1 MGTAFRWILILLQF
15 LHGCFSVPASVPIFS
30 TPATDVR
37 LMLDT
42 HTKTGHNHPYAI
54 TADALAKVLSGVQV
68 EERDTI
74 TGIGI
79 FGSKEGKPAFTRTE
93 IANVSSH
100 LVEALRKASPKDL
113 ATFYM
118 YVNDGHQRRAVTSGG
133 IFVDGNHLHVILAN
147 WRSVPSGGQDY
158 TVAMEVDTRDDP
170 LLPISPFRFRVGF
183 YPAEAWVRNRSERY
197 DPGFPAYHST
207 YEDPA
212 KYIVVDL
219 ETLLANTS
227 SNRAAP

>member
-1 MGTAFRWILILLQF
+1 MGTAFKWTLISVLL
-15 LHGCFSVPASVPIFS
+15 LPGCFSAPASVPIS
-30 TPATDVR
+30 KTPTTDIR

-42 HTKTGHNHPYAI
+42 HTKTRHNHPYTI
-54 TADALAKVLSGVQV
+54 TADAMVKVLGGVQV

-93 IANVSSH
+93 IATVSPY

-118 YVNDGHQRRAVTSGG
+118 YVSDGHQRRAVTSGG
-133 IFVDGNHLHVILAN
+133 MFVDGKHLHVILAN
-147 WRSVPSGGQDY
+147 WRSAPSGGQDY

-183 YPAEAWVRNRSERY
+183 YPTEAWVRNRSERY

-212 KYIVVDL
+212 KYIVIDL
-219 ETLLANTS
+219 ETFFTHTS
-227 SNRAAP
+227 SNLAAP

>member
-1 MGTAFRWILILLQF
+1 MRTASTLILTAALF
-15 LHGCFSVPASVPIFS
+15 LSGCFSGPDFIPIYN
-30 TPATDVR
+30 TRMIDVR
-37 LMLDT
+37 LMQDMQT
-42 HTKTGHNHPYAI
+42 NTRHNHPYTI
-54 TADALAKVLSGVQV
+54 TTDAMVKVLSGVQV

-79 FGSKEGKPAFTRTE
+79 FGSKEGKAAFTRTE
-93 IANVSSH
+93 IANVSPH

-118 YVNDGHQRRAVTSGG
+118 YVSDGHDRRAVTSGG
-133 IFVDGNHLHVILAN
+133 IFVDGNHIHVILAN

-183 YPAEAWVRNRSERY
+183 YPTEAWVRNRSERY
-197 DPGFPAYHST
+197 DPGFPAYHSS

-219 ETLLANTS
+219 ENLLSHASLDLVT
-227 SNRAAP
+227 P

>member
-1 MGTAFRWILILLQF
+1 MGTSSVSSALSGMLL
-15 LHGCFSVPASVPIFS
+15 LAGCFSGPEFIPIYNTS
-30 TPATDVR
+30 MIDVR
-37 LMLDT
+37 VMHDMQT
-42 HTKTGHNHPYAI
+42 SKRHNHPYTI
-54 TADALAKVLSGVQV
+54 TADAMAKALGGVQV

-79 FGSKEGKPAFTRTE
+79 FGSKEGKPAFSRTE
-93 IANVSSH
+93 IAHVSPH

-113 ATFYM
+113 ATFFM
-118 YVNDGHQRRAVTSGG
+118 YVNDGHQKRAVTSGG
-133 IFVDGNHLHVILAN
+133 LFVDGNHLHVILAN

-158 TVAMEVDTRDDP
+158 TVAMEVDTRDEP

-183 YPAEAWVRNRSERY
+183 YPTEAWVRNRSERY

-212 KYIVVDL
+212 KYVVIDL
-219 ETLLANTS
+219 DSLLTPTS
-227 SNRAAP
+227 STP

>member
-1 MGTAFRWILILLQF
+1 MSWAISGALL
-15 LHGCFSVPASVPIFS
+15 LPGCFSGSDSIAVYRTSMI
-30 TPATDVR
+30 DVR
-37 LMLDT
+37 LMQDMQ
-42 HTKTGHNHPYAI
+42 TKTVHNHPYTI
-54 TADALAKVLSGVQV
+54 TADAMIKVLSGVQV

-74 TGIGI
+74 NGIGI
-79 FGSKEGKPAFTRTE
+79 FGSKEGKSAFTRTE
-93 IANVSSH
+93 IANVSPH

-133 IFVDGNHLHVILAN
+133 IFVDGNHIHVILAN

-183 YPAEAWVRNRSERY
+183 YPTEAWVKNRRERY
-197 DPGFPAYHST
+197 DPGFPAYHSS

-219 ETLLANTS
+219 ENLLAHS
-227 SNRAAP
+227 SSDSVTP